1 MLRESVIRVV
11 GETSPLWRPGGDSGG
26 ALVGFLSPGHSVVQP
41 MVAFISA
48 AAELTNPTNP
58 TNLTNLTKLLRSY
71 TGQAPSREHGTVV
84 SGKVIR
90 VQPFKVMIF

>member
-48 AAELTNPTNP
+48 ATELTNS
-58 TNLTNLTKLLRSY
+58 TNLTKLLRSC
-71 TGQAPSREHGTVV
+71 TGKALSRKHGTVV